1 MDGRVRLTI
10 NVLSLSFDYFGP
22 YFLPDLGGRPLCGP
36 LPLTIDINEPS
47 LQIKHAKHDKFYFVH
62 TIEISHLN
70 IQVLNRASQKNT
82 LHETKHEL
90 THHGSH
96 SR

>member
-10 NVLSLSFDYFGP
+10 NALSQSFDYFGP
-22 YFLPDLGGRPLCGP
+22 YFLPDLVGRLLCGL
-36 LPLTIDINEPS
+36 LPLTIDINEPYI
-47 LQIKHAKHDKFYFVH
+47 QIKHAKDDNFYFVH
-62 TIEISHLN
+62 TNEISHLN
-70 IQVLNRASQKNT
+70 IQVVNQASQKNT
-82 LHETKHEL
+82 LETKHEL

>member
-10 NVLSLSFDYFGP
+10 NALSQSFDYFGL
-22 YFLPDLGGRPLCGP
+22 YFLPDLVWPVLCGL
-36 LPLTIDINEPS
+36 LPLIIDISEPS

-62 TIEISHLN
+62 TNEISHLN
-70 IQVLNRASQKNT
+70 IQVINQASQKNT

>member
-10 NVLSLSFDYFGP
+10 NALSQSFDYFGP
-22 YFLPDLGGRPLCGP
+22 ISYRIWRDRLFCG
-36 LPLTIDINEPS
+36 LLSLTIDINEPS

-62 TIEISHLN
+62 TNEMPHLN
-70 IQVLNRASQKNT
+70 IQVINQASQKNT

-90 THHGSH
+90 THHGRH